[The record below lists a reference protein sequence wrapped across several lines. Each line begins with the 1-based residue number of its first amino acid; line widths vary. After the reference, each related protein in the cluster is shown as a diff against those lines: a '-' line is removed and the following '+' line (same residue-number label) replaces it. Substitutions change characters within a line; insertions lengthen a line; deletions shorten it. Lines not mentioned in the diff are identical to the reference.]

1 MSGHVVP
8 VKTYLGIFVALL
20 ALTALT
26 TGVAFV
32 DFGDIHTGIPLI
44 NVIPLNTVVA
54 LAIAVVKML
63 LVILFFMHVKYS
75 SGLTKVVVMSGFL
88 FLAILVS
95 FTLADELSRSW
106 SPEAGAWNSTLPT
119 ILPLLRGL
127 F

>member
-8 VKTYLGIFVALL
+8 VRTYLGIFVALL
-20 ALTALT
+20 VLTALT
-26 TGVAFV
+26 TGAAFV
-32 DFGDIHTGIPLI
+32 DFGDIHTGMRFI

-95 FTLADELSRSW
+95 FTLADELTRNW
-106 SPEAGAWNSTLPT
+106 TPEAGAWNAALPT
-119 ILPLLRGL
+119 ILPLFRGL
-127 F
+127 L

>member
-1 MSGHVVP
+1 MSAHVVP

-20 ALTALT
+20 VLTAVT

-32 DFGDIHTGIPLI
+32 DFGELHTGIRLLDK
-44 NVIPLNTVVA
+44 IPLNTVAA
-54 LAIAVVKML
+54 LVIAVLKML

-75 SGLTKVVVMSGFL
+75 SGLTKIVVMTGFL

-95 FTLADELSRSW
+95 LTLADELTRDW
-106 SPEAGAWNSTLPT
+106 SPEPRGWGAAIPT
-119 ILPLLRGL
+119 ILPFLRSL

>member
-1 MSGHVVP
+1 V
-8 VKTYLGIFVALL
+8 
-20 ALTALT
+20 LTALT
-26 TGVAFV
+26 TGAAFV
-32 DFGDIHTGIPLI
+32 DFGDLHTGFRLVD
-44 NVIPLNTVVA
+44 VIPLNTIVA

-95 FTLADELSRSW
+95 LTLADELTRSW
-106 SPEAGAWNSTLPT
+106 SPEAGAWNTAVPT

>member
-32 DFGDIHTGIPLI
+32 DFGELHTGMRLVD
-44 NVIPLNTVVA
+44 VIPLNTVVA
-54 LAIAVVKML
+54 LTIAVGKML

-95 FTLADELSRSW
+95 LTLADELTRGW
-106 SPEAGAWNSTLPT
+106 TPEAGGWNTTLPM

>member
-26 TGVAFV
+26 TVVAFV
-32 DFGDIHTGIPLI
+32 DFDTLHTGIHLI
-44 NVIPLNTVVA
+44 DVIPLNTVVA
-54 LAIAVVKML
+54 LAIAVAKML

-95 FTLADELSRSW
+95 LTLADELTRHW
-106 SPEAGAWNSTLPT
+106 SPEPGAWNTVVPT

>member
-1 MSGHVVP
+1 MSAHIVP

-20 ALTALT
+20 VLTGLT
-26 TGVAFV
+26 TGAAFI
-32 DFGDIHTGIPLI
+32 DFGDLHTGIPLLHI
-44 NVIPLNTVVA
+44 IPLNTIVA

-75 SGLTKVVVMSGFL
+75 SGLTKVVVMAGFL
-88 FLAILVS
+88 FLGILVS
-95 FTLADELSRSW
+95 LTLADELTRHW
-106 SPEAGAWNSTLPT
+106 SPEPGAWNTIVPT

>member
-1 MSGHVVP
+1 MSAHVVP

-20 ALTALT
+20 VLTALT
-26 TGVAFV
+26 TGAAFV

-75 SGLTKVVVMSGFL
+75 SGLTKIVVMTGFL

-95 FTLADELSRSW
+95 FTLADELTRNW
-106 SPEAGAWNSTLPT
+106 SPAPGGWTATLPT
-119 ILPLLRGL
+119 ILPLLHSL

>member
-26 TGVAFV
+26 TGAAFV
-32 DFGDIHTGIPLI
+32 DFEKLDTGIRL
-44 NVIPLNTVVA
+44 VDAIPLNTVVA

-95 FTLADELSRSW
+95 LTLADELTRSW
-106 SPEAGAWNSTLPT
+106 SPEPGAWNTVVPT

>member
-1 MSGHVVP
+1 MSAHVVP

-20 ALTALT
+20 VLTGLT

-32 DFGDIHTGIPLI
+32 DFGELHTGIHLLDM
-44 NVIPLNTVVA
+44 IPLNTVAA

-75 SGLTKVVVMSGFL
+75 SGLTKIVVMAGFL

-95 FTLADELSRSW
+95 LTLADELTRGW
-106 SPEAGAWNSTLPT
+106 SPEAGGWNTALPT
-119 ILPLLRGL
+119 ILPLIRGL